1 MKKIVTYIFLI
12 ILLVL
17 QSSLCK
23 NIEVLHIMPN
33 LILVFVVCYSMYS
46 EPVMA
51 TILGIVSGIL
61 MDVFQAQNM
70 GFNSIVIMYIAL
82 SLSCMT
88 SGYIRSNIWTVIV
101 FVALSTIVYEGLY
114 TFLTLFLFGRMS
126 IFQLFADILIESVY
140 NIVIAIPLSFFA
152 KYLGED
158 EVRSF

>member
-51 TILGIVSGIL
+51 TILGVVSGIL

-101 FVALSTIVYEGLY
+101 FVVLSTIVYEGLY